1 MGYAS
6 LFFEQTALSS
16 VDVTLLSELLLLCL
30 AVVVV
35 LWLLRAAWR
44 FLSAVVSSMASM
56 LSWALALAAV
66 VFLVVRLVGFLA

>member
-1 MGYAS
+1 MRYAS
-6 LFFEQTALSS
+6 LFFQNTSLSS
-16 VDVTLLSELLLLCL
+16 VDVTLLSELLLLSL
-30 AVVVV
+30 AVVAV

-44 FLSAVVSSMASM
+44 FLSAVVSSMANM

>member
-1 MGYAS
+1 MRYAN
-6 LFFEQTALSS
+6 LFFQNTTLSS
-16 VDVTLLSELLLLCL
+16 VDVTLLSELLLLSL
-30 AVVVV
+30 AVVAV

-44 FLSAVVSSMASM
+44 FLSAVVSSMANM